1 MPDLGASIYL
11 KALPFV
17 SAYYGDRR
25 FFVFEGTGEEISRRI
40 ERYLYKVIT

>member
-25 FFVFEGTGEEISRRI
+25 FSVFEGTDEEISRRI